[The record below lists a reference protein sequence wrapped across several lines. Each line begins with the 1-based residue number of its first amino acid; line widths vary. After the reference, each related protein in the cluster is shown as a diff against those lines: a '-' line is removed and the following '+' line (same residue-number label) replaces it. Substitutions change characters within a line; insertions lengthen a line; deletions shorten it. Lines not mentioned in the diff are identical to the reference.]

1 MIFVCCFMY
10 IYALSSVLPPTGEGG
25 PQGRMGGL
33 PLWAG
38 GRAPSVPAA
47 PRDRHDEHAS
57 ACRTHW
63 DRIGVL
69 GVCRPEKVRERMRV
83 MALFQADV
91 QSSFLFLGPGLRPGR
106 CGWVGSPEG
115 LGRGS
120 RNTLPGPLAQRSA
133 HAKKKSA
140 RFRRRSQPAFQ
151 PVFANCII
159 FVKKKIFGSLKLPVS
174 GRGSSGR
181 APPRRGSCP
190 C

>member
-10 IYALSSVLPPTGEGG
+10 IYASPSALPPTGEGG

-83 MALFQADV
+83 MALFQADI

-120 RNTLPGPLAQRSA
+120 RNTLPGPLAQRSSHTKRKA
-133 HAKKKSA
+133 
-140 RFRRRSQPAFQ
+140 PAF
-151 PVFANCII
+151 AD
-159 FVKKKIFGSLKLPVS
+159 
-174 GRGSSGR
+174 
-181 APPRRGSCP
+181 APNRPFSRFLLIV
-190 C
+190 